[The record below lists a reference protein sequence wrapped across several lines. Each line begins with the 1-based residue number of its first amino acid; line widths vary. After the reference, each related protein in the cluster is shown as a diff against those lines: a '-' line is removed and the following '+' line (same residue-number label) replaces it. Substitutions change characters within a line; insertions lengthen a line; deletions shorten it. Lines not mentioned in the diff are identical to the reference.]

1 MSSVQHLIKYANLP
15 TLPQAI
21 WEIRRLIDEDGD
33 LNQIADLIAQ
43 DAGLAALTLK
53 TANCGLYGK
62 NETLFEAIKSIGLNQ
77 IENMVLVSGVFM
89 ALKSADSKTFDLET
103 FWLKSSRMAF
113 LANMVSQRLDINR
126 PNLVHTCA
134 LLSHIGEAILD
145 MGLIDLRKLRQA
157 LKHNKLPVE
166 KAQTEV
172 LGYNHIDIT
181 VALFNDWNLP
191 NTLVDPIRLFTT
203 EQAITDDICCIL
215 QIANFY
221 LSDMFG
227 QYAEIDDAILQKYHW
242 DEDSVESIRNELIP
256 LYDTMAFQE
265 NNAQTSSHQKHS
277 SGGKSK
283 RSYH

>member
-15 TLPQAI
+15 TLPQVI
-21 WEIRRLIDEDGD
+21 WEIRRLIDDDGD

-103 FWLKSSRMAF
+103 FWIKSSRMAF
-113 LANMVSQRLDINR
+113 LANMVSQRLDINQ
-126 PNLVHTCA
+126 PNLIHTCA

-157 LKHNKLPVE
+157 LKSNDQRLETV
-166 KAQTEV
+166 QTEI

-181 VALFNDWNLP
+181 VALFSDWNLP
-191 NTLVDPIRLFTT
+191 DTLINPIRLFTT
-203 EQAITDDICCIL
+203 EQAIDDEICSVL
-215 QIANFY
+215 QIANFF

-227 QYAEIDDAILQKYHW
+227 QYAEIDDDILSKYNW
-242 DEDSVESIRNELIP
+242 DINNIEAIRNELIP
-256 LYDTMAFQE
+256 LYDTMSYQE
-265 NNAQTSSHQKHS
+265 QSDESEGYPEQPA
-277 SGGKSK
+277 GGKTK

>member
-1 MSSVQHLIKYANLP
+1 MSTVQHLIKYANLP
-15 TLPQAI
+15 TLPQVI
-21 WEIRRLIDEDGD
+21 WEIRRLIDDDGD

-89 ALKSADSKTFDLET
+89 ALKSTNSKSFDLDT

-113 LANMVSQRLDINR
+113 LANLVSQRLDINR
-126 PNLVHTCA
+126 PNLIHTCA

-145 MGLIDLRKLRQA
+145 MGLIDLRELRQA
-157 LKHNKLPVE
+157 LKHNNQRLE
-166 KAQTEV
+166 KVQTDV

-191 NTLVDPIRLFTT
+191 KTLIEPIRLFTT
-203 EQAITDDICCIL
+203 EQAIDDEICSIL
-215 QIANFY
+215 QIANFF
-221 LSDMFG
+221 LLDMFG
-227 QYAEIDDAILQKYHW
+227 QYAEIDNAILEKYHW
-242 DEDSVESIRNELIP
+242 NEKNIEAIRNELIP
-256 LYDTMAFQE
+256 LYNTMAYQE
-265 NNAQTSSHQKHS
+265 GNVESNNFEEHSTRKNSKHS
-277 SGGKSK
+277 
-283 RSYH
+283 YH

>member
-15 TLPQAI
+15 TLPQVI
-21 WEIRRLIDEDGD
+21 WEIRRLIEEDGD

-89 ALKSADSKTFDLET
+89 ALKSAESKTFDLET

-113 LANMVSQRLDINR
+113 LANMVSQRLDINQ

-145 MGLIDLRKLRQA
+145 MGLIDLRELRQA
-157 LKHNKLPVE
+157 LKHNNRPLEQV
-166 KAQTEV
+166 QTEV

-181 VALFNDWNLP
+181 VALFEDWNLP
-191 NTLVDPIRLFTT
+191 STLVDPIRLFAT
-203 EQAITDDICCIL
+203 EQAIKDEICCIL
-215 QIANFY
+215 QIANFF

-227 QYAEIDDAILQKYHW
+227 LYAEIDDAILEKYHW
-242 DEDSVESIRNELIP
+242 DETSIDSIRNELIS
-256 LYDTMAFQE
+256 LYDTMAYKTRNTETDEYQE
-265 NNAQTSSHQKHS
+265 QSSR
-277 SGGKSK
+277 GKTTH
-283 RSYH
+283 RYH